1 MRNKINFRLAGI
13 AILAI
18 IATVI
23 GTTIIYYNLFEKQVM
38 AELRLC
44 AKLLTAQINSD
55 GTQINGTDINFDSEN
70 DKLKELRITLID
82 KEGTVLYDNDA
93 AIGQLKNH
101 NDRPEIKE
109 AFEYGEGQAVRRSDT
124 LDEDTF
130 YYAIRLND
138 GMVLRVATDAK
149 SLGSA
154 FVSVAPVII
163 LIVIFIVL
171 ICIGISHMLTEQLLK
186 PIEIMVNNLENS
198 EYESPYK
205 ELDPIANLLRA
216 QHTDILS
223 AAKAR
228 QDFTAN
234 VSHELKT
241 PLTAISGYA
250 ELLEGGVVSE
260 GQQKHF
266 FNEIRKNSD
275 RLLNLINDIIRLSEL
290 DRKEMEPQFERIS
303 LYDVVAEC
311 MDELKVNAR
320 QRKIDISFDGEPCFI
335 RANRGMIRELIENLA
350 QNAIRYNNAGGKVH
364 ISVFIRNGRPILSVK
379 DNGIGIPA
387 VDQQRIFE
395 RFYRV
400 DKSRSKETGG
410 TGLGLAIVK
419 HIVEI
424 HDAKIELDSA
434 LGVGTTINIVF

>member
-55 GTQINGTDINFDSEN
+55 SGTDINFSSEN

-82 KEGTVLYDNDA
+82 KEGTVIYDNDA

-109 AFEYGEGQAVRRSDT
+109 AFENGEGQAVRRSDT

-186 PIEIMVNNLENS
+186 PIETMVNNLENS

-290 DRKEMEPQFERIS
+290 DRK
-303 LYDVVAEC
+303 
-311 MDELKVNAR
+311 
-320 QRKIDISFDGEPCFI
+320 
-335 RANRGMIRELIENLA
+335 
-350 QNAIRYNNAGGKVH
+350 
-364 ISVFIRNGRPILSVK
+364 
-379 DNGIGIPA
+379 
-387 VDQQRIFE
+387 
-395 RFYRV
+395 
-400 DKSRSKETGG
+400 
-410 TGLGLAIVK
+410 
-419 HIVEI
+419 
-424 HDAKIELDSA
+424 
-434 LGVGTTINIVF
+434 